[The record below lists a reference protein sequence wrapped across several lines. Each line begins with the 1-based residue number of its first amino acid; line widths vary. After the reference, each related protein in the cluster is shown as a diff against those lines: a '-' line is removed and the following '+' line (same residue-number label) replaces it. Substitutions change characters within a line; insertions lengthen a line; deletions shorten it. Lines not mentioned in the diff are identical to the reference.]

1 MLVCRKK
8 LHQKVQGAW
17 LAHFILL
24 ILRVARHPVIE
35 KETRGIINMQKFLYP
50 LRRKWASLLTW
61 KNGNELGLHT
71 LTWFFREKKCSNSK
85 SAIGIAEF
93 KLGWMEKKAWQSAS
107 STLLQAFLSK
117 TKVCF
122 VVGIPQSFDKKY
134 LPTKN
139 YLIYNGYW
147 IPIYQLLF
155 KGIRELIK
163 LRLRIA
169 YSSFSGNNFL

>member
-24 ILRVARHPVIE
+24 ILRVARHPVME

-85 SAIGIAEF
+85 SAIGMAEF
-93 KLGWMEKKAWQSAS
+93 KLVEWRKRPD
-107 STLLQAFLSK
+107 
-117 TKVCF
+117 KVQVLHSYRHF
-122 VVGIPQSFDKKY
+122 WARLKY
-134 LPTKN
+134 VLWLGYPRALIRNT
-139 YLIYNGYW
+139 YLRKIT
-147 IPIYQLLF
+147 
-155 KGIRELIK
+155 
-163 LRLRIA
+163 
-169 YSSFSGNNFL
+169 